1 MSNGASMTLSTEL
14 DRLKRTLTQRV
25 ERLRKEL
32 QEAED
37 NFNSVARTIK
47 LLGEEPVSSFSGI
60 WDDTYLRGFE
70 GLTQVQALIKL
81 ATESGKNRFKIAE
94 AKSLLLAAGLIKSK
108 KNASNILHNTIQR
121 SERFKRVAVGEYELI
136 LKPVVATSTVHT
148 ENLKRVG

>member
-1 MSNGASMTLSTEL
+1 MTISTEL
-14 DRLKRTLTQRV
+14 DRLKKTLAQRV

-37 NFNSVARTIK
+37 NFNSVAKTIN
-47 LLGEEPVSSFSGI
+47 LLGEEPASSFSGI
-60 WDDTYLRGFE
+60 WDETYLRSFE
-70 GLTQVQALIKL
+70 GLTQIQALIKL
-81 ATESGKNRFKIAE
+81 ATENGKNRFKIAD
-94 AKSLLLAAGLIKSK
+94 AKKLLLAAGLIKSK

-136 LKPVVATSTVHT
+136 LRPVVATATTHT